1 MNKKFLLSVA
11 AIPAVIVAP
20 AVVGAEEV
28 LTIKISA
35 DAKVN
40 DIITADVKN
49 LPPNTYVNSYQW
61 YYIEADGS
69 EKMIPG
75 ATDISLK
82 VPVDAE
88 NKTIFVKATT
98 SSETYKSNTC
108 TIKPLQLSLD
118 EPIFEGYSSTNYVSP
133 GDTVKVVGANVI
145 DANGAKFQS
154 NQITYSY
161 QWFYKVGEVFS
172 IINGATGATFTIP
185 TDAIDKEPKDI
196 VVKVTAKVGPRT
208 LESPPSKILTVSKAP
223 TETLTK
229 NIENLLKNGNKYNL
243 TSFGEFQA
251 LVKDLDKK
259 YQALSSAAKANV
271 TNYDVLKRALADI
284 ATINALTEK
293 LDKLK
298 DKGVSEKDLPQFL
311 KNLEA
316 DYNKLDYLQRSL
328 DVNDELYNAI
338 KVALHNPSN
347 INELSEVREINKQI
361 IALLSYEN
369 SYIKYVPSS
378 LESLQAEVNKIETR
392 MSKLSKDYRTIVQN
406 QTILQE
412 AKQDIKKIEQFIKS
426 FDKLSPNDTP
436 SKQVTAAKSI
446 RSTYEKLTYKQ
457 MLLVPNTYKEKLQNA
472 ENAEQIQIVKLNALI
487 QSYVGGKQ
495 YPINPTKETW
505 KEIVDNVNKIISD
518 YKNLTKTSAAQ
529 IIDYDRILTLQK
541 DLKTAEKVIKDMDA
555 YQTLKKTPGVSESK
569 LKSSYSSTLK
579 AYNKLTTLQQSLV
592 YNAKEFLNNSPDVT
606 VGNDGKL
613 PDDKAAAEAL
623 KKQIDSFANITNYT
637 LEQLEKEVESATAA
651 YKKLSSAARKYVTN
665 YDLLTAAS
673 KDISGAK
680 SFLKKVQ
687 DAKEEKDVTKQVK
700 KIQTVQTAYAKLPAN
715 QQHLAKPE
723 YEKLLK
729 LLDGNVPNVSKLDN
743 EIAGIVNNN
752 LYTVSIDKIKE
763 LSTQYN
769 KLSSSDKKRVTN
781 ASILTTAVSDVKKVE
796 SFMKQYDKSFEK
808 NPATV
813 TKAFSKLTSKQTSLI
828 NESVRKKIV
837 EEEAKQQSAHESA
850 LNLVEMINGL
860 EKNGEYIANLDTEVT
875 KIRISYDKL
884 NSTEKKVVKNYSKLT
899 QAESDL
905 KKVTEVYELYKTYE
919 AAAEEKKAAAYKT
932 WQTAYGK
939 LSKKLELLYKQMQP

>member
-1 MNKKFLLSVA
+1 LNKKFLFSVA

-20 AVVGAEEV
+20 AVVGAEEG

-40 DIITADVKN
+40 DVITADVKN

-69 EKMIPG
+69 EKLIPS
-75 ATDISLK
+75 ATGISLK
-82 VPVDAE
+82 VPVEAE
-88 NKTIFVKATT
+88 NKTIIVKAIT
-98 SSETYKSNTC
+98 SNKTYESNKC
-108 TIKPLQLSLD
+108 TIKPLNLSIG
-118 EPIFEGYSSTNYVSP
+118 EPIFEGYSSTNYVTP
-133 GDTVKVVGANVI
+133 GDTVKVVADVI
-145 DANGAKFQS
+145 DVNGVKLQS

-172 IINGATGATFTIP
+172 IINGATGATYTIP
-185 TDAIDKEPKDI
+185 TDALDKEPKDI
-196 VVKVTAKVGPRT
+196 MVKVTAKVGTRT
-208 LESPPSKILTVSKAP
+208 LESPPSKVLTVSKEP

-229 NIENLLKNGNKYNL
+229 NINNLLKDGNKYNL
-243 TSFGEFQA
+243 TTFGEFQA
-251 LVKDLDKK
+251 LAKDLDKK
-259 YQALSSAAKANV
+259 YQSLSSAAKANV

-284 ATINALTEK
+284 AAINALNGK

-347 INELSEVREINKQI
+347 INELTEVREINKQI
-361 IALLSYEN
+361 MALLSYEN

-392 MSKLSKDYRTIVQN
+392 MSKLSKDYKAIVQN

-412 AKQDIKKIEQFIKS
+412 AKQDIKKIEQFLKS
-426 FDKLSPNDTP
+426 FDKLLPNDTP
-436 SKQVTAAKSI
+436 GKQVTAAKSI

-457 MLLVPNTYKEKLQNA
+457 MLLVPNMYKEKLQNA

-487 QSYVGGKQ
+487 QSYVGSKQ

-555 YQTLKKTPGVSESK
+555 YLNLKKTSGVSESK

-579 AYNKLTTLQQSLV
+579 AYNKLTSLQQSLV

-606 VGNDGKL
+606 VGNDGKV
-613 PDDKAAAEAL
+613 PDDKAKAEAL
-623 KKQIDSFANITNYT
+623 KKQIDSFANITNFT
-637 LEQLEKEVESATAA
+637 LEQLEKEVESATAT

-673 KDISGAK
+673 KDISGTK

-687 DAKEEKDVTKQVK
+687 DAKEERDVTKQVK

-729 LLDGNVPNVSKLDN
+729 LLDGNVPDVSKLDN
-743 EIAGIVNNN
+743 EIAGIVNND

-781 ASILTTAVSDVKKVE
+781 VSILTTAVSDVKKVE

-813 TKAFSKLTSKQTSLI
+813 IKAFSKLTSKQTSLI
-828 NESVRKKIV
+828 NENVRKKII
-837 EEEAKQQSAHESA
+837 EAEAKQQSAHESA

-860 EKNGEYIANLDTEVT
+860 EQNGEYIANLETEVT

-884 NSTEKKVVKNYSKLT
+884 SSTEKKVVKNYSKLT

-919 AAAEEKKAAAYKT
+919 AASEDKKAATYKT

-939 LSKKLELLYKQMQP
+939 LSKKLELLYKQMHP

>member
-1 MNKKFLLSVA
+1 MNKKFLFSVA

-20 AVVGAEEV
+20 AVVGAEEG

-40 DIITADVKN
+40 DVITADVKN

-69 EKMIPG
+69 EKLIPS
-75 ATDISLK
+75 ATGISLK
-82 VPVDAE
+82 VPVEAE
-88 NKTIFVKATT
+88 NKTIIVKAIT
-98 SSETYKSNTC
+98 SNKTYESNKC
-108 TIKPLQLSLD
+108 TIKPLNLSIG
-118 EPIFEGYSSTNYVSP
+118 EPIFEGYSSTNYVTP
-133 GDTVKVVGANVI
+133 GDTVKVVADVI
-145 DANGAKFQS
+145 DVNGVKLQS

-172 IINGATGATFTIP
+172 IINGATGATYTIP
-185 TDAIDKEPKDI
+185 TDALDKEPKDI
-196 VVKVTAKVGPRT
+196 MVKVTAKVGTRT
-208 LESPPSKILTVSKAP
+208 LESPPSKVLTVSKEP

-229 NIENLLKNGNKYNL
+229 NINNLLKDGNKYNL
-243 TSFGEFQA
+243 TTFGEFQA
-251 LVKDLDKK
+251 LAKDLDKK
-259 YQALSSAAKANV
+259 YQSLSSAAKANV

-284 ATINALTEK
+284 AAINALNGK

-347 INELSEVREINKQI
+347 INELTEVREINKQI
-361 IALLSYEN
+361 MALLSYEN

-392 MSKLSKDYRTIVQN
+392 MSKLSKDYKAIVQN

-412 AKQDIKKIEQFIKS
+412 AKQDIKKIEQFLKS
-426 FDKLSPNDTP
+426 FDKLLPNDTP
-436 SKQVTAAKSI
+436 GKQVTAAKSI

-457 MLLVPNTYKEKLQNA
+457 MLLVPNMYKEKLQNA

-487 QSYVGGKQ
+487 QSYVGSKQ

-555 YQTLKKTPGVSESK
+555 YLNLKKTSGVSESK

-579 AYNKLTTLQQSLV
+579 AYNKLTSLQQSLV

-606 VGNDGKL
+606 VGNDGKV
-613 PDDKAAAEAL
+613 PDDKAKAEAL
-623 KKQIDSFANITNYT
+623 KKQIDSFANITNFT
-637 LEQLEKEVESATAA
+637 LEQLEKEVESATAT

-673 KDISGAK
+673 KDISGTK

-687 DAKEEKDVTKQVK
+687 DAKEERDVTKQVK

-729 LLDGNVPNVSKLDN
+729 LLDGNVPDVSKLDN
-743 EIAGIVNNN
+743 EIAGIVNND

-781 ASILTTAVSDVKKVE
+781 VSILTTAVSDVKKVE

-813 TKAFSKLTSKQTSLI
+813 IKAFSKLTSKQTSLI
-828 NESVRKKIV
+828 NENVRKKII
-837 EEEAKQQSAHESA
+837 EAEAKQQSAHESA

-860 EKNGEYIANLDTEVT
+860 EQNGEYIANLETEVT

-884 NSTEKKVVKNYSKLT
+884 SSTEKKIVKNYSKLT

-919 AAAEEKKAAAYKT
+919 AATEEKKPAAYKT

>member
-1 MNKKFLLSVA
+1 MNKKFLFSVA

-20 AVVGAEEV
+20 AVVGAEEG

-40 DIITADVKN
+40 DVITADVKN

-69 EKMIPG
+69 EKLIPS
-75 ATDISLK
+75 ATGISLK
-82 VPVDAE
+82 VPVEAE
-88 NKTIFVKATT
+88 NKTIIVKAIT
-98 SSETYKSNTC
+98 SNKTYESNKC
-108 TIKPLQLSLD
+108 TIKPLNLSIG
-118 EPIFEGYSSTNYVSP
+118 EPIFEGYSSTNYVTP
-133 GDTVKVVGANVI
+133 GDTVKVVADVI
-145 DANGAKFQS
+145 DVNGVKLQS

-172 IINGATGATFTIP
+172 IINGATGATYTIP
-185 TDAIDKEPKDI
+185 TDALDKEPKDI
-196 VVKVTAKVGPRT
+196 MVKVTAKVGTRT
-208 LESPPSKILTVSKAP
+208 LESPPSKVLTVSKEP

-229 NIENLLKNGNKYNL
+229 NINNLLKDGNKYNL
-243 TSFGEFQA
+243 TTFGEFQA
-251 LVKDLDKK
+251 LAKDLDKK
-259 YQALSSAAKANV
+259 YQSLSSAAKANV

-284 ATINALTEK
+284 AAINALNGK

-347 INELSEVREINKQI
+347 INELTEVREINKQI
-361 IALLSYEN
+361 MALLSYEN

-392 MSKLSKDYRTIVQN
+392 MSKLSKDYKAIVQN

-412 AKQDIKKIEQFIKS
+412 AKQDIKKIEQFLKS
-426 FDKLSPNDTP
+426 FDKLLPNDTP
-436 SKQVTAAKSI
+436 GKQVTAAKSI

-457 MLLVPNTYKEKLQNA
+457 MLLVPNMYKEKLQNA

-487 QSYVGGKQ
+487 QSYLGSKQ

-529 IIDYDRILTLQK
+529 IIDYDRIVTLQK
-541 DLKTAEKVIKDMDA
+541 DLKTAEKVIKDIDA
-555 YQTLKKTPGVSESK
+555 YLNLKKTSGVSESK

-579 AYNKLTTLQQSLV
+579 AYNKLTSLQQSLV

-606 VGNDGKL
+606 VGSDGKV
-613 PDDKAAAEAL
+613 PDDKAKAEAL
-623 KKQIDSFANITNYT
+623 KKQIDSFANITNFT
-637 LEQLEKEVESATAA
+637 LEQLEKEVESATAT

-673 KDISGAK
+673 KDISGTK

-687 DAKEEKDVTKQVK
+687 DAKEERDVTKQVK

-729 LLDGNVPNVSKLDN
+729 LLDGNVPDVSKLDN
-743 EIAGIVNNN
+743 EIAGIVNND

-813 TKAFSKLTSKQTSLI
+813 IKAFSKLTSKQTSLI
-828 NESVRKKIV
+828 NENVRKKII
-837 EEEAKQQSAHESA
+837 EAEAKQQSAHESA

-860 EKNGEYIANLDTEVT
+860 EQNGEYIANLETEVT

-884 NSTEKKVVKNYSKLT
+884 SSTEKKVVKNYSKLT

-919 AAAEEKKAAAYKT
+919 AASEDKKAAAYKT

-939 LSKKLELLYKQMQP
+939 LSKKLELLYKQMHP

>member
-20 AVVGAEEV
+20 AVVGAEETS
-28 LTIKISA
+28 TIKINA

-49 LPPNTYVNSYQW
+49 LPSNTYVNSYQW

-69 EKMIPG
+69 EKLIPG
-75 ATDISLK
+75 ATGISFK
-82 VPVDAE
+82 VPAE
-88 NKTIFVKATT
+88 AEKKTIIVKAIT
-98 SSETYKSNTC
+98 SSDTYKSNTC
-108 TIKPLQLSLD
+108 TIKPLQLSIE
-118 EPIFEGYSSTNYVSP
+118 EPVFEGYSSTNFVTP

-145 DANGAKFQS
+145 DANGAKLES

-185 TDAIDKEPKDI
+185 TDALDKEPKDI
-196 VVKVTAKVGPRT
+196 VVKVTAKVGAYT
-208 LESPPSKILTVSKAP
+208 LESRPSKVLTVSKQP

-229 NIENLLKNGNKYNL
+229 NIKDLLKDGNKYNL
-243 TSFGEFQA
+243 TTTFGEFQA
-251 LVKDLDKK
+251 LAKDLDKK
-259 YQALSSAAKANV
+259 YQALSSTAKANV
-271 TNYDVLKRALADI
+271 TNYEVLKRALADI
-284 ATINALTEK
+284 AAVDALKEK
-293 LDKLK
+293 LNKMGNVDK
-298 DKGVSEKDLPQFL
+298 KDLPQFL

-328 DVNDELYNAI
+328 DVNDEIYNAI
-338 KVALHNPSN
+338 KLALHNPSN
-347 INELSEVREINKQI
+347 IDELTEVREINKQI
-361 IALLSYEN
+361 TALISYEN

-378 LESLQAEVNKIETR
+378 LESLQAAVNQIETR
-392 MSKLSKDYRTIVQN
+392 ISKLSKDYKAIVQN

-412 AKQDIKKIEQFIKS
+412 AKQDIKKIEQFLKS
-426 FDKLSPNDTP
+426 FDKLLPNDTP
-436 SKQVTAAKSI
+436 SKQVTTAKSI
-446 RSTYEKLTYKQ
+446 RSTYEKFTYKQ

-472 ENAEQIQIVKLNALI
+472 ENAEQIQIMKLNALI
-487 QSYVGGKQ
+487 QSYVGDKQ

-505 KEIVDNVNKIISD
+505 KENVDNVNKIISD

-529 IIDYDRILTLQK
+529 IKDYDRILTLQK

-555 YQTLKKTPGVSESK
+555 YLKLKKTPGVSESK
-569 LKSSYSSTLK
+569 LKSSYSGTLK
-579 AYNKLTTLQQSLV
+579 AYNKLTSLQQSLV

-606 VGNDGKL
+606 VGNGGKE
-613 PDDKAAAEAL
+613 PQDKAAALAL
-623 KKQIDSFANITNYT
+623 KTKIDSFANITNYS
-637 LEQLEKEVESATAA
+637 LQQLETEVASATAE
-651 YKKLSSAARKYVTN
+651 YKKLSSDARKYVTN

-687 DAKEEKDVTKQVK
+687 DAKEETDVTKQVK
-700 KIQTVQTAYAKLPAN
+700 KIQSVQTAYAKLPAN
-715 QQHLAKPE
+715 QQHLAKDE

-729 LLDGNVPNVSKLDN
+729 LLDGNVPDVSKLDN
-743 EIAGIVNNN
+743 EIAAMINNDM
-752 LYTVSIDKIKE
+752 YTVSIEKIKE

-813 TKAFSKLTSKQTSLI
+813 IKAFSKLTSKQTSLI
-828 NESVRKKIV
+828 NENVRKKIV
-837 EEEAKQQSAHESA
+837 EAEAKQQAANESA
-850 LNLVEMINGL
+850 LDLVEMINGL

-875 KIRISYDKL
+875 KIRTSYDKL
-884 NSTEKKVVKNYSKLT
+884 SSTEKKIVKNYSKLT

-919 AAAEEKKAAAYKT
+919 AATEEKKPAAYKT

-939 LSKKLELLYKQMQP
+939 LSKKLELLYKQMHP